1 MEKTLAVKAMGLDKK
16 YNTIH
21 AVKEIDFTIQKG
33 EVFSL
38 LGPNGA
44 GKSTT
49 ISMLSCLLQPG
60 GGDAE
65 VMGFSVTRDPMD
77 VKKMIGVVP
86 QEIALYE
93 DLNAE
98 ENLRFFGRLY
108 GLEREELKRNIKRVL
123 EIVGLGERR
132 KDRVDTYS
140 GGMKRRLN
148 IAVALLHNPE
158 LIIMDEPTVGI
169 DPQSRRHILDNV
181 KELNKEGK
189 TILYTTHYMEEAQEL
204 SDRIAIMDHGNLI
217 ATGSH
222 DELVDL
228 VGEEEQ
234 IFLTVTDEADGL
246 KERWLEIPGVK
257 NAACEDGTY
266 TILVDDSNIVLPRL
280 FEIVNRSD
288 SHVSSVQIHESNLE
302 SVFLH
307 LTGHTLRD

>member
-1 MEKTLAVKAMGLDKK
+1 
-16 YNTIH
+16 
-21 AVKEIDFTIQKG
+21 
-33 EVFSL
+33 
-38 LGPNGA
+38 
-44 GKSTT
+44 
-49 ISMLSCLLQPG
+49 MLSCLLQPG

-65 VMGFSVTRDPMD
+65 VMGFSVRRDPMD